1 MYETEPVDVPHAFAG
16 LFYLNAVVIVE
27 TTLAVKTFSDAV
39 HAIEARLGR
48 QRGAIP
54 NLPRTIDIDIITFD
68 ALRVDSP
75 TLALPHPRARE
86 RRFVL
91 QPLADLRPG
100 LVLPGERRSVAD
112 LLRALPE
119 APRVTRFEP

>member
-1 MYETEPVDVPHAFAG
+1 MYETEPVDVPPAFAG
-16 LFYLNAVVIVE
+16 FFYLNEVVIVE
-27 TTLAVKTFSDAV
+27 TTLAVKAFSDAV

-54 NLPRTIDIDIITFD
+54 NLPRTIDIDIITFG
-68 ALRVDSP
+68 ALRVETP
-75 TLALPHPRARE
+75 TLTLPHPRARE

-119 APRVTRFEP
+119 APRVTRLEP

>member
-1 MYETEPVDVPHAFAG
+1 MYETEPVDVPPAFAG

-27 TTLAVKTFSDAV
+27 TTLEVKAFSDAV

-48 QRGAIP
+48 QRGATP
-54 NLPRTIDIDIITFD
+54 NMPRTIDIDIITFD

-75 TLALPHPRARE
+75 TLSLPHPRARE

-100 LVLPGERRSVAD
+100 LILPGERRSVAD

-119 APRVTRFEP
+119 TPRVTRFEP